1 MKKNTFFLLAI
12 GMLFALGGCREN
24 EREDVETCYDD
35 SLYGLTVHRSETN
48 MNHSFELIFL
58 TKERKYVALH
68 YFYDNGYVKDYFIVD
83 NPMLSVLSKTMVE
96 TSIEDYDVY
105 NEYSFGGQ
113 NMTPED
119 IFMYRLRNG
128 LTRN

>member
-1 MKKNTFFLLAI
+1 MKKKSIILLAI
-12 GMLFALGGCREN
+12 GMLFTFGGCREN
-24 EREDVETCYDD
+24 ERENVETCYDD

-68 YFYDNGYVKDYFIVD
+68 YFYDNGYVKDYFVVD

-105 NEYSFGGQ
+105 NENSFGGQ